1 MKIVTLICRKR
12 KSYLEPLDFLL
23 NYSVNH
29 GKHGDHN
36 KVDPIAHL
44 EWTMGIGLICLAFW
58 NMSIDTL
65 GFLFIGIGSE
75 LPDLFDWALYR
86 GKKFASGHRE
96 ISHTLFFISGLLIL
110 TQFNLIFGF
119 LAFGSILHILE
130 DILAGR
136 DPIYLFSPLS
146 HRGGIMLINK
156 NQSIRIGAKIRTL
169 IKGSYK
175 GSENIGDELSWFW
188 FLTILGSWILIVG
201 IFVYF
206 G

>member
-1 MKIVTLICRKR
+1 M
-12 KSYLEPLDFLL
+12 D
-23 NYSVNH
+23 H
-29 GKHGDHN
+29 GKHGDQN
-36 KVDPIAHL
+36 IVDPIAHL

-75 LPDLFDWALYR
+75 LPDLFDWAIYR
-86 GKKFASGHRE
+86 GKKFVTGHRE
-96 ISHTLFFISGLLIL
+96 ISHTIFFISGLLL
-110 TQFNLIFGF
+110 LSQLIPIVGF

-156 NQSIRIGAKIRTL
+156 NQSIRIGAKIRKL

-188 FLTILGSWILIVG
+188 FLTILGSWILIIG
-201 IFVYF
+201 IFVFF